1 MMEQEMLNEHAPRVK
16 ILEEVFK
23 TRGLH
28 EFKKVEF
35 SKSVK
40 KNITGIED
48 ISPEIK
54 KIIYEIR
61 CAGAES
67 NIN

>member
-1 MMEQEMLNEHAPRVK
+1 MLFRSHAPRVK

-40 KNITGIED
+40 KNIVGIDD

-54 KIIYEIR
+54 SIIDEIR
-61 CAGAES
+61 LVGKKS